1 MITTAGEDCYCLS
14 SIDGQSITRSAV
26 DGLTG
31 CTHEEADTRL
41 LLHAHHAAHTTTQH
55 RPAIVI
61 KSPDT
66 DVAILS
72 CALASQLPSSEI
84 FFRTG
89 TKQRTRFIPLH
100 SVAAKLGADV
110 CSALVGL
117 HAFTGCD
124 STSCFVG
131 KGKKAAFSLMST
143 PRFRSAM
150 AELGKEWQPTDL
162 LHYECEALTC
172 ALYGVPGVPINEAR
186 YKLFCA
192 KSPQCYQLPPTKDA
206 LEKHV
211 QRACYQ
217 AAIWRRALMC
227 KPEVPSPHNHGW
239 CLHDGELHIDW
250 MSQLPAPREILEL
263 VSCRCKSEQSC
274 STGRCSCMRNGLPCT
289 DCCGCIDCAN
299 PNKSASGKYIS
310 ALSLTNKCNCV
321 WYFFTDL
328 SRKPLFQEISNSNP
342 Y

>member
-1 MITTAGEDCYCLS
+1 
-14 SIDGQSITRSAV
+14 
-26 DGLTG
+26 
-31 CTHEEADTRL
+31 
-41 LLHAHHAAHTTTQH
+41 
-55 RPAIVI
+55 
-61 KSPDT
+61 
-66 DVAILS
+66 
-72 CALASQLPSSEI
+72 
-84 FFRTG
+84 
-89 TKQRTRFIPLH
+89 
-100 SVAAKLGADV
+100 
-110 CSALVGL
+110 
-117 HAFTGCD
+117 
-124 STSCFVG
+124 
-131 KGKKAAFSLMST
+131 MST

-150 AELGKEWQPTDL
+150 ADLGKECQPTDL
-162 LHYECEALTC
+162 LHYDCEALIC

-289 DCCGCIDCAN
+289 DWCGCIDCAN

-342 Y
+342 YWGRASCFQTITILQAM